1 MDIKETNNMEELK
14 ITLTEE
20 QKTEVQKEFDRVFEN
35 CVLWLQS
42 YEMTKLVHNLVFA
55 SEHIHELEIYD
66 KLLGDVNVKNNE
78 EYKRVRSR
86 VYDLSLIITTFK
98 PVENIYH
105 FDY

>member
-1 MDIKETNNMEELK
+1 MKELN

-20 QKTEVQKEFDRVFEN
+20 QKAEVQKEFDRVFEN

-55 SEHIHELEIYD
+55 SKDIRELETYD
-66 KLLGDVNVKNNE
+66 NLLGGENQKNND
-78 EYKRVRSR
+78 EYKRVKSH
-86 VYDLSLIITTFK
+86 VYKLFDILFTFD